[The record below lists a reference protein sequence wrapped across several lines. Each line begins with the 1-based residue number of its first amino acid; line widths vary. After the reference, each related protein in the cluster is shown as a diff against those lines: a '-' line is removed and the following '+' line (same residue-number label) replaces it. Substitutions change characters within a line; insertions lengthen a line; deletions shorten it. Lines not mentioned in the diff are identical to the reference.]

1 MDAQAET
8 AVSSPLQ
15 HVSTLNAAVQCTAQN
30 RVPTAQMHMIR
41 RCTPCHHLP
50 ASEALLPSFSGKHKA
65 LQSVQQ
71 MMLTAAVAFPAC
83 VQPVSHQEKS
93 TDLCCLFSSRTA
105 SLCRLRTAA
114 SSRFLRA
121 ALCFAVSPGRSSSDS
136 SCCHSSS
143 AAAPCCWLAASAGI
157 LQQPMACVVDHSS
170 SWHAPRIQVTSCL
183 ACHRKAWQG
192 PVMLLT
198 ISSRDKLSEIFCCRV
213 LGALQVV
220 RLRPASPRLD
230 LVPC

>member
-1 MDAQAET
+1 MHCTEQSTNCTDAHDQK
-8 AVSSPLQ
+8 
-15 HVSTLNAAVQCTAQN
+15 
-30 RVPTAQMHMIR
+30 MHAL
-41 RCTPCHHLP
+41 PSP
-50 ASEALLPSFSGKHKA
+50 ASQRSPPAFFLRKAQSATVGATDDAHCSSG
-65 LQSVQQ
+65 L
-71 MMLTAAVAFPAC
+71 PAC

-213 LGALQVV
+213 LAALQVV